1 MSGRLRLSV
10 GFSGSRESGG
20 ELMRLQSFVFVGTL
34 VFCLGLASV
43 CSAQDPAAP
52 AAAPLSQPAITGP
65 LSGLPPANFDAGLLG
80 KISVNGVLSGG
91 GMVQGKAVPGDNK
104 TQAALHNGQV
114 FIQKADGP
122 VQFYLQAGA
131 YNLPSLAT
139 PFLETD
145 KTVSNFYGPVP
156 VAFLKL
162 QAGKNTS
169 FLVGSLPTLI
179 GAEYTFTFENM
190 NIERG
195 LLWNQENAVNRG
207 VQVNQTMGKFTAS
220 LSWNDGFY
228 SNRYSW
234 LWGSLAYTNGP
245 HTLSFV
251 AGGNYK
257 QTAFQSLA
265 TPLQNNSN
273 IYNVIYTYNK
283 NGWLIQPYFQ
293 YTNVPDNLKI
303 GVPKGATTTGE
314 ALLISK
320 TFKHGFSLP
329 ARVEYIRSSGTA
341 TDGSVN
347 LMFGPGSKGTSFTV
361 TPTFQYGGFFF
372 RGDVSFAHAID
383 AAPGSAFGPK
393 GLDPTQTRAMA
404 EIGFIFGN
412 NIEK

>member
-80 KISVNGVLSGG
+80 K
-91 GMVQGKAVPGDNK
+91 
-104 TQAALHNGQV
+104 
-114 FIQKADGP
+114 
-122 VQFYLQAGA
+122 
-131 YNLPSLAT
+131 
-139 PFLETD
+139 
-145 KTVSNFYGPVP
+145 
-156 VAFLKL
+156 
-162 QAGKNTS
+162 
-169 FLVGSLPTLI
+169 
-179 GAEYTFTFENM
+179 
-190 NIERG
+190 
-195 LLWNQENAVNRG
+195 NAVNRG

-303 GVPKGATTTGE
+303 GVPKDATTTGE

-320 TFKHGFSLP
+320 NFKHEF
-329 ARVEYIRSSGTA
+329 
-341 TDGSVN
+341 
-347 LMFGPGSKGTSFTV
+347 
-361 TPTFQYGGFFF
+361 
-372 RGDVSFAHAID
+372 
-383 AAPGSAFGPK
+383 
-393 GLDPTQTRAMA
+393 
-404 EIGFIFGN
+404 
-412 NIEK
+412 

>member
-65 LSGLPPANFDAGLLG
+65 LSGLPPAKFDAGLLG

-104 TQAALHNGQV
+104 TQAELHNGQV

-207 VQVNQTMGKFTAS
+207 VQVNQTIGKVTAS
-220 LSWNDGFY
+220 FSWNDGFY

-234 LWGSLAYTNGP
+234 LWGSLDYANGP
-245 HTLSFV
+245 NTLAFV
-251 AGGNYK
+251 SGGNYK

-265 TPLQNNSN
+265 TPLQNNSQ

-283 NGWLIQPYFQ
+283 NGWIIQPYFQ
-293 YTNVPDNLKI
+293 YTNVPENAKI
-303 GVPKGATTTGE
+303 GIIKGTSTTGG
-314 ALLISK
+314 AILVSRA
-320 TFKHGFSLP
+320 FKHGFALP
-329 ARVEYIRSSGTA
+329 ARYEYIASSGSA
-341 TDGSVN
+341 ADKSLN
-347 LMFGPGSKGTSFTV
+347 LMFGPGSKGTSITV
-361 TPTFQYGGFFF
+361 TPTWQKGGLFF
-372 RGDVSFAHAID
+372 RGDISYVHAMD
-383 AAPGSAFGPK
+383 ATPGSVFGPS
-393 GLDPTQTRAMA
+393 GTLTNQTRAVA